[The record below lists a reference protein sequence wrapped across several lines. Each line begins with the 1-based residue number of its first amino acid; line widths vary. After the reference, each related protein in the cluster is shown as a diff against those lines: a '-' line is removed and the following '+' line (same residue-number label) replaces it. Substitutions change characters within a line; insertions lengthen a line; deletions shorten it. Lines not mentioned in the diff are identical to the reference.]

1 VRDAPGTHHYV
12 VVNGAEGEPGTY
24 KDRAIMARNPYQVL
38 EGAAIAAF
46 AVGASEVYVGLK
58 SSFTT
63 QFDRLERA
71 AREMTAAGMLGDLSV
86 TLAQGPDEYLFGEE
100 TALLEVIEGG
110 DPLPRVLRP
119 YEYGLFATMPQ
130 LGWQPHEERGHTHQ
144 HEANPTLV
152 NNVESLSHATWIV
165 VNGPDEFRSVGTS
178 TSPGT
183 LVYTLSGDVATPG
196 VFERPLG
203 TPVQTLIDECAGGT
217 SSGRPVK
224 MVMSGVANPVL
235 TADRLGTP
243 ADFDALAA
251 AGAGLGSGGFV
262 VYDDTMCAVAV
273 AHEYSR
279 FLYVESCG
287 QCPPCKLQ
295 SGRITTALE
304 RLSGANGP
312 EQLPIIRR
320 ALDTVTDG
328 NRCYLA
334 VQEQLVVASVL
345 QAFPDDVRAH
355 EEGTC
360 RLRHDVIVPR
370 IVDLTPDGFV
380 FDVDHRRKQPDW
392 SYAPA

>member
-1 VRDAPGTHHYV
+1 
-12 VVNGAEGEPGTY
+12 
-24 KDRAIMARNPYQVL
+24 
-38 EGAAIAAF
+38 
-46 AVGASEVYVGLK
+46 
-58 SSFTT
+58 
-63 QFDRLERA
+63 
-71 AREMTAAGMLGDLSV
+71 
-86 TLAQGPDEYLFGEE
+86 
-100 TALLEVIEGG
+100 
-110 DPLPRVLRP
+110 
-119 YEYGLFATMPQ
+119 MPQ
-130 LGWQPHEERGHTHQ
+130 LGWQQHSGERGHAHQ

-165 VNGPDEFRSVGTS
+165 ANGADAFRAVGTA

-183 LVYTLSGDVATPG
+183 IVYTLSGDVARAG

-217 SSGRPVK
+217 NGGRPVK

-251 AGAGLGSGGFV
+251 AGAGLGSAGFV

-273 AHEYSR
+273 AREYSR

-295 SGRITTALE
+295 SGRITAALG
-304 RLSGANGP
+304 RLSGADAP

-320 ALDTVTDG
+320 ALDTVADG

-334 VQEQLVVASVL
+334 IQEQLVVASLL
-345 QAFPDDVRAH
+345 QQFPDDVRAH
-355 EEGTC
+355 EDGTC
-360 RLRHDVIVPR
+360 ALRHDVTVPR

-380 FDVDHRRKQPDW
+380 FDLEHRRKQPDW
-392 SYAPA
+392 SYAPTSA